1 MLGGL
6 YDLGEGY
13 AHVRV
18 LVILG
23 GVFWDELFLWMWVYC
38 VYIYF
43 LGGVGFGILGV
54 KLNFRFYWIWGI
66 VRI

>member
-1 MLGGL
+1 M
-6 YDLGEGY
+6 
-13 AHVRV
+13 RV